1 MDNSKKGAGE
11 DVGTEEG
18 VESRLFCASWM
29 RFLFQIKDEVFH
41 RARLASGAVGL

>member
-29 RFLFQIKDEVFH
+29 RFLFQIKDEVSIV
-41 RARLASGAVGL
+41 RGSPAAQ